1 MTDAVLEAV
10 IRELETA
17 RPLFFPY
24 DVELL
29 ATSILAAVTPLIEAA
44 ALERAAEEAAA
55 TALTAVTPLIR
66 AAALEE
72 AAKVAEGFLW
82 KGDPNWVATAI
93 RALKEQP

>member
-1 MTDAVLEAV
+1 MTDAILEAV

-29 ATSILAAVTPLIEAA
+29 ASSIIAAVTPLI
-44 ALERAAEEAAA
+44 RS
-55 TALTAVTPLIR
+55 T
-66 AAALEE
+66 ALEE
-72 AAKVAEGFLW
+72 AAVVAEGFLW